1 MTHIKKQISIV
12 AVIFLLTPIFLSAAQ
27 KIGVVNM
34 ENLFTNYYKTKLADA
49 KIKNQ
54 TEIYRKYLASLNDSK
69 NKLQQEFVELR
80 DASQNIAYS
89 DIERENKR
97 IEAQN
102 KYRQLQAKNA
112 EIQQYNEQKKQQL
125 FGEYEKIRGK
135 LIGEIEVVVKNI
147 AKREN
152 FTVIYDSSGNTMNN
166 ISVVVYYN
174 SDIDITAKVSKELNL
189 GNEHINP

>member
-1 MTHIKKQISIV
+1 MIHIKKQITFISI
-12 AVIFLLTPIFLSAAQ
+12 IFLLTPVFLSAAQ

-34 ENLFTNYYKTKLADA
+34 EKLFTNYYKTKLADA

-54 TEIYRKYLASLNDSK
+54 TEIYRKHLASLNDSK

-125 FGEYEKIRGK
+125 FGEYEKIRDK
-135 LIGEIEVVVKNI
+135 LVGEIEVVVKNI
-147 AKREN
+147 AKREH
-152 FTVIYDSSGNTMNN
+152 FTVIYDNSGNTMNN
-166 ISVVVYYN
+166 IPVVVYYD
-174 SDIDITAKVSKELNL
+174 SSIDITAKVSKELNL
-189 GNEHINP
+189 GNENINP

>member
-1 MTHIKKQISIV
+1 MSHIKKQISFVVV
-12 AVIFLLTPIFLSAAQ
+12 ALLLTPVFLSAAQ

-34 ENLFTNYYKTKLADA
+34 EKLFTNYYKTKLADA

-69 NKLQQEFVELR
+69 NKLQQEFVEMR

-125 FGEYEKIRGK
+125 FGEYEKIRDK
-135 LIGEIEVVVKNI
+135 LVSEIGVVVKNI
-147 AKREN
+147 AKREK
-152 FTVIYDSSGNTMNN
+152 FTIIYDNSGNTMNN
-166 ISVVVYYN
+166 IPVVVYN
-174 SDIDITAKVSKELNL
+174 DPNIDITAKVSKELNL
-189 GNEHINP
+189 GNENINP